1 MHLKYLLIPAIVFCG
16 CNNGSE
22 EKSNNLIPQ
31 VKSSQNLN
39 LKSPG
44 PNISLNTDVDEKA
57 KAVEALAAAR
67 KESGEE
73 SNNRIPKGASSQNL
87 IYKSPGP
94 NTSLN
99 PDVKAKAAADPVEL
113 VESRKIAQTVVKYWA
128 SQFKWIKTSCNF
140 ESVRKVLLQGDT
152 TLIHGVYERFDD
164 GMSGLSWKRGCE
176 HLANLGEIKDEA
188 AIVKAL
194 NAAMTPAG
202 SDRNSIED
210 YIMAFENDIS
220 RRNLLLN
227 SLRNAQL
234 TEDMV
239 QLINRAASLCRTKDN
254 WSGISDSLVA
264 LSKHPDQSSGDA
276 LTCFKKVIA
285 GRECMF
291 KLTEFEAVLL
301 LRESARKLYSDQAK
315 RYHWVNQVSCDHAR
329 ALRELEKKSAE
340 FLNDF
345 TALMSGEIS
354 PIGWIYTCI
363 GVYSSDEDFNRSVR
377 LFLSMES
384 DPRFYDLVLRS
395 LAVVDPIKYRGWAV
409 GEFLKKV
416 ELDNQFTRTLLV
428 AIKRCNSLER
438 WNSVMTTLL
447 AMRDRPGSAAV
458 EDAATACFVNVSRGE
473 ECKFVMPPV
482 FDNALLSEGQEIQER
497 ADSMGLGNFDWRDF
511 DHVIVIPDVNGD
523 DESFILSLWKG
534 FCAVEY
540 RFIEFDAFDEALRRV
555 AAGVEFTSESH
566 SPVKYDVPH
575 EGAKLSRQGQ
585 RVAVVQLG
593 NLITQGSNSYLCMQI
608 LASIEEVIGYKVIFT
623 LGNQESQMLKL
634 ARSVDTRPQFKK
646 YSLEYMD
653 EDDRKRFPGDGSSET
668 LAAIFAPTGAIS
680 NFLVQTGLVLA
691 RIGGPV
697 TDSEKPYMI
706 DPEGSPDTLFVH
718 GGLELLWLWNAV
730 DPKEVPRSL
739 FGTLNGLSPKQPSYS
754 VDDMKR
760 FQEIKFDWKTLISS
774 VNSQERRNFVD
785 PQCPLLQSELMQG
798 PCWTRRYSE
807 APRRVKADKKKL
819 CEELDEVMK
828 RLRVSRIVAGH
839 EHLSNNRVRTFCD
852 NKFIISHV
860 MLGRGVSMDQP
871 NQHLALVMSFKYKRL
886 SSIVAHYASH
896 ATNGY
901 EAIVPLLRNPV
912 VSMVL
917 HAMPASP
924 VPIPFQ
930 LPSYAIE
937 SAMVHES
944 IRPFFVE
951 LMASD
956 KNNVKSTPY
965 LIYDGEILPGDRR
978 IKIGDRIARQPFAMV
993 FHIGNDGNQVIKYEL
1008 ICYKNAGV
1016 VPEIMRDFWFLREAA
1031 KLGVSPPVEFLSPP
1045 AKLPPYKK
1053 PKTDFQSEY
1062 LKDCL
1067 EGSDSHVRYMVMGRI
1082 EKTVAD
1088 LMRQEDMPIEERF
1101 VLGLKMGVSVLAKI
1115 KELHDK
1121 DIIHGEVCPGN
1132 IALLDGTDNFGL
1144 IDFGR
1149 AKFVSELVPG
1159 TKLSSPQ
1166 AGGCYTT
1173 FYQMDGFGY
1182 SFRDDVILAVEA
1194 VAFLMT
1200 GLAVVKKCYAF
1211 HQDNK
1216 KMYEFHKSGSLFEEF
1231 DGGVLKAMLE
1241 GFSSEKARHILNRLK
1256 AVLHLGRSVKDV
1268 GSRPDYDKIS
1278 KYFSEALAIYEGRL
1292 LEPIQEVPQ
1301 DDLTS

>member
-16 CNNGSE
+16 SNDGNE
-22 EKSNNLIPQ
+22 DKSN
-31 VKSSQNLN
+31 
-39 LKSPG
+39 
-44 PNISLNTDVDEKA
+44 
-57 KAVEALAAAR
+57 
-67 KESGEE
+67 
-73 SNNRIPKGASSQNL
+73 
-87 IYKSPGP
+87 
-94 NTSLN
+94 
-99 PDVKAKAAADPVEL
+99 
-113 VESRKIAQTVVKYWA
+113 
-128 SQFKWIKTSCNF
+128 IKT
-140 ESVRKVLLQGDT
+140 D
-152 TLIHGVYERFDD
+152 
-164 GMSGLSWKRGCE
+164 
-176 HLANLGEIKDEA
+176 
-188 AIVKAL
+188 
-194 NAAMTPAG
+194 
-202 SDRNSIED
+202 
-210 YIMAFENDIS
+210 
-220 RRNLLLN
+220 
-227 SLRNAQL
+227 
-234 TEDMV
+234 
-239 QLINRAASLCRTKDN
+239 
-254 WSGISDSLVA
+254 
-264 LSKHPDQSSGDA
+264 
-276 LTCFKKVIA
+276 
-285 GRECMF
+285 
-291 KLTEFEAVLL
+291 FEAVLP
-301 LRESARKLYSDQAK
+301 LRESARKLFSDQAK
-315 RYHWVNQVSCDHAR
+315 RYHWVNEVSCDHAR

-340 FLNDF
+340 FLNDL
-345 TALMSGEIS
+345 TALLSGEIS
-354 PIGWIYTCI
+354 PIGWICTCI
-363 GVYSSDEDFNRSVR
+363 GVYSSDKDFNRSVR
-377 LFLSMES
+377 FFLSMES
-384 DPRFYDLVLRS
+384 DPRFYDLVIRS
-395 LAVVDPIKYRGWAV
+395 LELVDPTKNQGWVV

-416 ELDNQFTRTLLV
+416 ELDIPFTRTLLE
-428 AIKRCNSLER
+428 AIKRCESLER
-438 WNSVMTTLL
+438 WNSVMSTLL
-447 AMRDRPGSAAV
+447 AMRDRPGSVAV
-458 EDAATACFVNVSRGE
+458 EDAFSACFDKVARGE
-473 ECKFVMPPV
+473 KCEFVMPPV

-523 DESFILSLWKG
+523 DESFILSLWRG
-534 FCAVEY
+534 FHAVEKNPIVIPDVNGEDAS
-540 RFIEFDAFDEALRRV
+540 FILSLLRVSHAVEKNPIKFDAFNEALRRV
-555 AAGVEFTSESH
+555 AAGVEFPSESD

-575 EGAKLSRQGQ
+575 EGAKLSTQGQ

-593 NLITQGSNSYLCMQI
+593 DLITQGSKITQGSNSYLCMQI

-828 RLRVSRIVAGH
+828 RLRVSRIIAGH
-839 EHLSNNRVRTFCD
+839 VELEGNRVKTFCD

-860 MLGRGVSMDQP
+860 MLGRGFYR
-871 NQHLALVMSFKYKRL
+871 NQSNQQLALVMSFKSKRL

-901 EAIVPLLRNPV
+901 KADVPLLINPV
-912 VSMVL
+912 FSMVL
-917 HAMPASP
+917 HAMPDLP
-924 VPIPFQ
+924 VPNPFQ
-930 LPSYAIE
+930 PPWYAIE
-937 SAMVHES
+937 LKRVHGS
-944 IRPFFVE
+944 IQQFFVE

-956 KNNVKSTPY
+956 KNNVQSTPY
-965 LIYDGEILPGDRR
+965 LIYDGEILPDGRL
-978 IKIGDRIARQPFAMV
+978 IKIGDLIARKENAMV
-993 FHIGNDGNQVIKYEL
+993 FHIGNDGKQVIKYEL

-1088 LMRQEDMPIEERF
+1088 LMRQEDMKIEERF
-1101 VLGLKMGVSVLAKI
+1101 VLGLKMGVSVLAKL
-1115 KELHDK
+1115 KKLHGK
-1121 DIIHGEVCPGN
+1121 DIIHGDVHPGN
-1132 IALLDGTDNFGL
+1132 IALLDGKDNFGL

-1149 AKFVSELVPG
+1149 AKFVSELVPRP
-1159 TKLSSPQ
+1159 KVHSPQ
-1166 AGGCYTT
+1166 GGGCYTT

-1268 GSRPDYDKIS
+1268 RARPDYDQIS
-1278 KYFSEALAIYEGRL
+1278 TYFYDALAIYEDRL
-1292 LEPIQEVPQ
+1292 PEPIQEVPQ
-1301 DDLTS
+1301 DGRRLQPVCENSFCWWLWRR